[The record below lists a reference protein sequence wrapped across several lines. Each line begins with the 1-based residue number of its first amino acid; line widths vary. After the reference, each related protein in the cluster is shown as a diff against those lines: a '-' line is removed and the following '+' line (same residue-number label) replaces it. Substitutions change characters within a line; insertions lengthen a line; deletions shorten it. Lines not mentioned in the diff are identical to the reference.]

1 MRESVEKYSILFA
14 DDHTLLR
21 QGIISLV
28 KNFEFI
34 DAELIQQAANGL
46 EAVNSV
52 KRNQPDLVVMDVSM
66 PEMNGLEATQLIK
79 NQYPEIKVLILS
91 HYNNEPYVLRA
102 LKAGAD
108 GYMLKDAAVEE
119 LYKGLQALIAD
130 KMYISPD
137 IDQNVVE
144 RLTNSESGEVD
155 ALDILTARQRNILQL
170 IAEGYSTREI
180 ADKLF
185 LSVKTIEAH
194 RANIMDRL
202 NIRDVA
208 GLVRFAIRVGL
219 IQA

>member
-1 MRESVEKYSILFA
+1 MEKYTILFA
-14 DDHTLLR
+14 DDHTLIR

-28 KNFEFI
+28 RQFSFI
-34 DAELIQQAANGL
+34 DGDNILQASNGL
-46 EAVNSV
+46 EATAVV
-52 KRNQPDLVVMDVSM
+52 KRAHPDIVVMDVSM
-66 PEMNGLEATQLIK
+66 PQMNGLEATQLIK
-79 NQYPEIKVLILS
+79 HQFPEIKVLILS

-108 GYMLKDAAVEE
+108 GYMLKDAAVSE
-119 LYKGLQALIAD
+119 LEQGLLEVIGD
-130 KMYISPD
+130 KVYISPD
-137 IDQNVVE
+137 IDQNIIE
-144 RLTNSESGEVD
+144 RLNSSPEGLND
-155 ALDILTARQRNILQL
+155 ALELLTARQRNILQL
-170 IAEGYSTREI
+170 IAEGHSTKDI

>member
-1 MRESVEKYSILFA
+1 MNQHSILFA

-21 QGIISLV
+21 QGLISLTQ
-28 KNFEFI
+28 NFSFI
-34 DAELIQQAANGL
+34 DKTKIYEASNGL
-46 EAVNSV
+46 EAVRMV
-52 KRNQPDLVVMDVSM
+52 KKSQPNLIVMDVSM
-66 PEMNGLEATQLIK
+66 PEMNGLEAVEAIK
-79 NQYPEIKVLILS
+79 NQFPEIKVLMLS
-91 HYNNEPYVLRA
+91 HYNNEPYVIRA

-119 LYKGLQALIAD
+119 LQNGLSNILAG
-130 KMYISPD
+130 KMYISPN
-137 IDQNVVE
+137 IDQTIVKKV
-144 RLTNSESGEVD
+144 NSGDSENVD
-155 ALDILTARQRNILQL
+155 ALDILTSRQRNILQL
-170 IAEGYSTREI
+170 IAEGHSTKEI

-202 NIRDVA
+202 NIRDVP

>member
-1 MRESVEKYSILFA
+1 MERYSILFA

-28 KNFEFI
+28 QNFPFI
-34 DAELIQQAANGL
+34 ERDKIMQTNNGL
-46 EAVNSV
+46 EALNIV
-52 KRNQPDLVVMDVSM
+52 KRSQPQLVVMDVSM

-79 NQYPEIKVLILS
+79 NQFPETKLLILS

-108 GYMLKDAAVEE
+108 GYMLKDAAVDE
-119 LYKGLQALIAD
+119 LQQGLLDIIND

-137 IDQNVVE
+137 IDQNIVE
-144 RLTNSESGEVD
+144 RLKSDEKGEVD
-155 ALDILTARQRNILQL
+155 ALDILTNRQRNILQL
-170 IAEGYSTREI
+170 IAEGHSTKNI

-185 LSVKTIEAH
+185 LSVKTVEAH

-202 NIRDVA
+202 NIRDVP

>member
-1 MRESVEKYSILFA
+1 MEKYSILFA

-28 KNFEFI
+28 QNFPFI
-34 DAELIQQAANGL
+34 ERDKIMQANNGL
-46 EAVNSV
+46 EALNIV
-52 KRNQPDLVVMDVSM
+52 KRSQPQLVVMDVSM

-79 NQYPEIKVLILS
+79 NQFPETKLLILS

-108 GYMLKDAAVEE
+108 GYMLKDAAVDE
-119 LYKGLQALIAD
+119 LQQGLLDIIND

-137 IDQNVVE
+137 IDQNIVE
-144 RLTNSESGEVD
+144 RLKSDEKGEVD
-155 ALDILTARQRNILQL
+155 ALDILTNRQRNILQL
-170 IAEGYSTREI
+170 IAEGHSTKNI

-185 LSVKTIEAH
+185 LSVKTVEAH

-202 NIRDVA
+202 NIRDVP

>member
-1 MRESVEKYSILFA
+1 MEKFSILFV

-28 KNFEFI
+28 QNFDFI
-34 DAELIQQAANGL
+34 DASQIQQAANGL

-52 KRNQPDLVVMDVSM
+52 KRSQPDLVVMDVSM
-66 PEMNGLEATQLIK
+66 PEMNGLEAAQLIK
-79 NQYPEIKVLILS
+79 NQYPEVKVLMLS
-91 HYNNEPYVLRA
+91 HYNNELYVLRA

-119 LYKGLQALIAD
+119 LQQGLLTLLDD

-137 IDQNVVE
+137 IDQNIIAKLSSNE
-144 RLTNSESGEVD
+144 NGELD
-155 ALDILTARQRNILQL
+155 ALDILTNRQRNILQL
-170 IAEGYSTREI
+170 IAEGHSTRDI
-180 ADKLF
+180 AEKLF

-202 NIRDVA
+202 NIRDVP

>member
-1 MRESVEKYSILFA
+1 MEKFSILFV

-28 KNFEFI
+28 QNFDFI
-34 DAELIQQAANGL
+34 DASQIQQAANGL

-52 KRNQPDLVVMDVSM
+52 KRSQPDLVVMDVSM
-66 PEMNGLEATQLIK
+66 PEMNGLEAAQLIK
-79 NQYPEIKVLILS
+79 NQYPEVKVLMLS
-91 HYNNEPYVLRA
+91 HYNNELYVLRA

-119 LYKGLQALIAD
+119 LQQGLRTLLDD

-137 IDQNVVE
+137 IDQNIIAKLSSNE
-144 RLTNSESGEVD
+144 NGELD
-155 ALDILTARQRNILQL
+155 ALDILTNRQRNILQL
-170 IAEGYSTREI
+170 IAEGHSTRDI
-180 ADKLF
+180 AEKLF

-202 NIRDVA
+202 NIRDVP

>member
-1 MRESVEKYSILFA
+1 MDKHSILFA

-28 KNFEFI
+28 QNFSFI
-34 DAELIQQAANGL
+34 DKDKVFQASNGL
-46 EAVNSV
+46 EAVNMI
-52 KRNQPDLVVMDVSM
+52 KRSQPQLVVMDVNM
-66 PEMNGLEATQLIK
+66 PEMNGLEATELIK
-79 NQYPEIKVLILS
+79 NQFPEIKVLILS

-102 LKAGAD
+102 LKVGAD

-119 LYKGLQALIAD
+119 LQQGLSDIIND

-137 IDQNVVE
+137 IDQNIVE
-144 RLTNSESGEVD
+144 RLMKSEDGQID
-155 ALDILTARQRNILQL
+155 ALDILTSRQRSILQL
-170 IAEGYSTREI
+170 IAEGHSTKDI
-180 ADKLF
+180 AEKLY

-202 NIRDVA
+202 DIRDVP

>member
-34 DAELIQQAANGL
+34 DAELIRQAANGL

-91 HYNNEPYVLRA
+91 H
-102 LKAGAD
+102 
-108 GYMLKDAAVEE
+108 
-119 LYKGLQALIAD
+119 
-130 KMYISPD
+130 
-137 IDQNVVE
+137 
-144 RLTNSESGEVD
+144 
-155 ALDILTARQRNILQL
+155 
-170 IAEGYSTREI
+170 
-180 ADKLF
+180 
-185 LSVKTIEAH
+185 
-194 RANIMDRL
+194 
-202 NIRDVA
+202 
-208 GLVRFAIRVGL
+208 
-219 IQA
+219 

>member
-1 MRESVEKYSILFA
+1 MKKYQILFA

-21 QGIISLV
+21 QGLISLSQH
-28 KNFEFI
+28 FSFI
-34 DAELIQQAANGL
+34 DQQSIRQASNGL

-52 KRNQPDLVVMDVSM
+52 KKSQPDIVVMDVSM
-66 PEMNGLEATQLIK
+66 PEMNGLEAVETIK
-79 NQYPEIKVLILS
+79 NQFPQIKVLMLS
-91 HYNNEPYVLRA
+91 HYNNEPYVIRA

-119 LYKGLQALIAD
+119 LQDGLKEILAG

-137 IDQNVVE
+137 IDQSIIAK
-144 RLTNSESGEVD
+144 LQSGEEGEMDV
-155 ALDILTARQRNILQL
+155 LDILTARQRNILQL
-170 IAEGYSTREI
+170 IAEGHSTKEI

-202 NIRDVA
+202 NIRDVP

-219 IQA
+219 IQP

>member
-1 MRESVEKYSILFA
+1 MEKYSILFA

-28 KNFEFI
+28 RNFDFI
-34 DAELIQQAANGL
+34 DAERIQQAANGL
-46 EAVNSV
+46 EAVNSI

-79 NQYPEIKVLILS
+79 NQFPEIKVLILS
-91 HYNNEPYVLRA
+91 HYNNELYVIRA

-119 LYKGLQALIAD
+119 LNQGLHALLDD

-137 IDQNVVE
+137 IDQNIISK
-144 RLTNSESGEVD
+144 LSSSESGELD

-170 IAEGYSTREI
+170 IAEGHSTRDI

-194 RANIMDRL
+194 RANIMERL
-202 NIRDVA
+202 NIRDVP